1 MRTHI
6 TLIVALLMASF
17 KSYGVWYVARQ
28 VALPQLDKQQVTL
41 TYLAPVAK
49 TILPGYSGSGTVY
62 LSTGCES
69 QISTNPHY
77 TWDYVSFPE
86 KLYITANSYIHLEL
100 DSASANGWVD
110 RGTVNNMKR
119 FAKQLTRDWD
129 WGWVGYCKSVG
140 EENAYDT
147 WKRPAV
153 SLQATLFDGG
163 DLQPQ
168 QYQVTTGV
176 RSAQIAATS
185 DAASMAQAL
194 ASADVIVPNA
204 ASAESPWIIVANIV
218 PRCSVDSLSI
228 ELSHGSISAADVEG
242 NRTPELPINMRC
254 QIPTNVILTLKGSDP
269 VSGYDS
275 NATNCKNGTV
285 CQVYIG
291 SESGGYNSAVAYQ
304 NAKFINLKIYS
315 VLHKFGKITEGEF
328 SGSAV
333 LEIKYN

>member
-1 MRTHI
+1 MRAHI

-17 KSYGVWYVARQ
+17 KSYGTWYVARQ
-28 VALPQLDKQQVTL
+28 VSLPQLDAPQVTL
-41 TYLAPVAK
+41 TYLSPVEK
-49 TILPGYSGSGTVY
+49 TTLPGYFGSGTVY
-62 LSTGCES
+62 LSTGCINENVA
-69 QISTNPHY
+69 TDPHY

-86 KLYITANSYIHLEL
+86 KVYITTLSYIHLEL
-100 DSASANGWVD
+100 DSASANGWID

-119 FAKQLTRDWD
+119 FAKQLTRDWS
-129 WGWVGYCKSVG
+129 WGGGCESVG
-140 EENAYDT
+140 GGNAGDT

-204 ASAESPWIIVANIV
+204 ASAESPWVIVANIV

-254 QIPTNVILTLKGSDP
+254 QIPTNVTLTLKGSDP

-291 SESGGYNSAVAYQ
+291 SESGGYNSVVAYQ
-304 NAKFINLKIYS
+304 NAQFINLKIYS